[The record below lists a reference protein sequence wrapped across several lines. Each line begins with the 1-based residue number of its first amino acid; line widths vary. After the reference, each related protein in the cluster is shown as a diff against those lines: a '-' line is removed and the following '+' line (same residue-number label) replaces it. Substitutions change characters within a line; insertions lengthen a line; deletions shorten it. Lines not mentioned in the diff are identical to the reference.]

1 MAVDGSVV
9 FLTRYTV
16 SSGVHLCGVPE
27 VIGSLKSVDC
37 SGLYTLLIVGANEEK
52 KVKSLIFIRENNA
65 ISHDMNLPS
74 PKLPLFRLRKLRT
87 L

>member
-1 MAVDGSVV
+1 MSRIIFLSLALYVSVL

-52 KVKSLIFIRENNA
+52 KVKSLMHL
-65 ISHDMNLPS
+65 S
-74 PKLPLFRLRKLRT
+74 RKSNCVKVFKSRNQEIVP
-87 L
+87 